1 MPIYRFVCPN
11 HQEEELYEIKQYFDG
26 TPKPEE
32 TPICPICGSNTERQL
47 SQVAVTTVKALVNRD
62 TGARRDIKWD
72 EAIDKRVKDH
82 FANQG
87 IHEII
92 EDGRG
97 KLPIDK
103 AKQNGVF
110 VKEGGRFRVRK
121 KEDNK

>member
-1 MPIYRFVCPN
+1 MPIYRFKCPN
-11 HQEEELYEIKQYFDG
+11 HQEEELYETTKFYNSPPNESECPVCPVCG
-26 TPKPEE
+26 TA
-32 TPICPICGSNTERQL
+32 TERQL
-47 SQVAVTTVKALVNRD
+47 SSVAVTTVKALVNKD
-62 TGARRDIKWD
+62 TGARRDVKWE
-72 EAIDKRVKDH
+72 EAIDKRVKEH

-87 IHEII
+87 IHEVI

-121 KEDNK
+121 KEDIK